1 MGEERYEEEV
11 KYRKGRNR
19 RRKNKKKTQR
29 GYGVEETSVEEGRV
43 QETGDEGYMVER
55 EERCQKGLDGNQ

>member
-19 RRKNKKKTQR
+19 RRKKQKKIK
-29 GYGVEETSVEEGRV
+29 GVTEWRRRAWRKEECRK
-43 QETGDEGYMVER
+43 QAM
-55 EERCQKGLDGNQ
+55 KGTW